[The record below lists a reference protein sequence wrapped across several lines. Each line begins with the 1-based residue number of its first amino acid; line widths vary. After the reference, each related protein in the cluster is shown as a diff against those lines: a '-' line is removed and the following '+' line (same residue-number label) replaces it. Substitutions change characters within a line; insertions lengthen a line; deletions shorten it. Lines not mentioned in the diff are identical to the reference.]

1 MVSLLPYWWY
11 SGYRVCDGRWSV
23 VQEKSEGM
31 IPTDA
36 EKNWKR
42 EIRGIILPLTC
53 IVVMWLTVISLDK
66 QTKLNVF
73 KCAPK
78 IKIKQQARV
87 NTDKGKPNPTELLF
101 FLFFLFFPSD
111 NRKVQVRTQEWNANP
126 QPLTSLD
133 SISDFKWSRH
143 QYTSLHSVKNH
154 ISTNWGL
161 DSWNVAINK

>member
-53 IVVMWLTVISLDK
+53 ILVMWLTVISLDK

-101 FLFFLFFPSD
+101 FFLFFCFFLVTTEKCRLGLKNGMQIPNPWLASTASQISSD
-111 NRKVQVRTQEWNANP
+111 P
-126 QPLTSLD
+126 G
-133 SISDFKWSRH
+133 
-143 QYTSLHSVKNH
+143 
-154 ISTNWGL
+154 ISTPHYIVSKITFQLTEAWIVEML
-161 DSWNVAINK
+161 L